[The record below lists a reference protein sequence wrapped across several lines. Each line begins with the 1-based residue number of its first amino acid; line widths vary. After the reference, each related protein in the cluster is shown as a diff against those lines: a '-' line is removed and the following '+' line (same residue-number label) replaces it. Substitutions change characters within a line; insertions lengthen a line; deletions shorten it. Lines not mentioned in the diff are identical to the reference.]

1 MACSVEDLCRTSVA
15 RVCNA
20 RGFPREYFINENTK
34 NRRVFI
40 RSMCKTLACTLYFFI
55 YFIFLLLLLVCA
67 RIHYCDRETNC
78 VFWEIIIDY
87 CAGQKLNRTP
97 LKPCNN
103 IRKAYTH
110 TLTFVYA
117 IKKKKHLQIPSQATA
132 TIPIEKTR
140 LNKIECNIPIA
151 YIIFELPVVV
161 ASMYSICDYRNHRC
175 TDSSMFHVYMDV
187 QKFKK

>member
-117 IKKKKHLQIPSQATA
+117 IKKKNTCKFHRKPPLRYRLKKLVWTKSSAISQSR
-132 TIPIEKTR
+132 ILS
-140 LNKIECNIPIA
+140 LNC
-151 YIIFELPVVV
+151 LW
-161 ASMYSICDYRNHRC
+161 
-175 TDSSMFHVYMDV
+175 
-187 QKFKK
+187 